1 MNFALFI
8 DYANLFHNIQSLYG
22 TNDRDEIEE
31 KICECINKMEI
42 YVKTLQ
48 KNKTVNIVGKIAY
61 VLPNKVYGN
70 PANKLMERTNTVVR
84 IVKENRIRKTEQMKL
99 TEESRND
106 DKELSRGIINI
117 IKDNRINGVI
127 VISNDN
133 DFSNVAQ
140 QVQYVGKYYWCGALE
155 GKCRNNKKRRVI
167 CGRHVKYISDRWLP
181 LYDILQNYDEGE
193 VLDEIESINEEEILK
208 QGPRLEIFKD
218 RKLIVSYP
226 INKKTISIG
235 RRSLRR
241 NHIPNIDLTEFDK
254 EKIVSRQH
262 ANIHKVGDKLIFA
275 IDSKCSRYT
284 WYKTLPRKSGT
295 QFTLEP
301 DQAVVLGD
309 RDGFVLFYKV
319 D

>member
-8 DYANLFHNIQSLYG
+8 DYANLFHNIQNLYG
-22 TNDRDEIEE
+22 TNDRDAIEE
-31 KICECINKMEI
+31 KICECINKMTE
-42 YVKTLQ
+42 YVKTLY
-48 KNKTVNIVGKIAY
+48 KNKTVKIVGKIAY
-61 VLPNKVYGN
+61 VLPDKVYGN
-70 PANKLMERTNTVVR
+70 PTKKLMEKTNTVVK
-84 IVKENRIRKTEQMKL
+84 IVEEDRSCKTHQMKI

-106 DKELSRGIINI
+106 DKELSRGVINV
-117 IKDNRINGVI
+117 IKDSRVNGVI

-155 GKCRNNKKRRVI
+155 GKCQNNKKRRVI
-167 CGRHVKYISDRWLP
+167 CGRHIKNISDRWLP
-181 LYDILQNYDEGE
+181 LYDILQNNDEGE
-193 VLDEIESINEEEILK
+193 VLEEIESIKEEEIDK
-208 QGPRLEIFKD
+208 GPRLEIFKD
-218 RKLIVSYP
+218 KKLVVSYP
-226 INKKTISIG
+226 INKKNISIG

-241 NHIPNIDLTEFDK
+241 NHIPNIDLTEFDR
-254 EKIVSRQH
+254 EKIVSREH
-262 ANIHKVGDKLIFA
+262 ANIYKVGDRLIFS

-284 WYKTLPRKSGT
+284 WYKTLPRKAGT